1 MDKRMIILQVFLMAL
16 LFVLW
21 VLSDDI
27 NEKLN
32 MLFLT
37 SWLAFMWRM

>member
-37 SWLAFMWRM
+37 SWLAFMWRI